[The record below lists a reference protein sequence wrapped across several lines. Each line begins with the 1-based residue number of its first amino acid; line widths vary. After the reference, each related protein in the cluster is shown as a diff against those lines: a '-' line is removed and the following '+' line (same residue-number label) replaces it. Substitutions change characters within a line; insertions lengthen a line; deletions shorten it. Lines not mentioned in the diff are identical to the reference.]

1 VWDEGLVSQRQLP
14 VARLNE
20 WYALAVPALAIP
32 QQTTA
37 GRVRRLENM
46 KWTSVR
52 REVLYASSSK
62 SARRANA
69 SPGAALGDEQEEN
82 AGEAMDDVMDDQ

>member
-1 VWDEGLVSQRQLP
+1 VWDKGLVSQRQLP

-20 WYALAVPALAIP
+20 WYAHLLWRSRSKPRP
-32 QQTTA
+32 
-37 GRVRRLENM
+37 RVRRLENM

-62 SARRANA
+62 SASRANA
-69 SPGAALGDEQEEN
+69 CPGAALGDEQEVN
-82 AGEAMDDVMDDQ
+82 AGEAMDDAMDDQ